1 MRSAKSE
8 RGRRPK
14 PVGVLDVGSNSIR
27 LVVFEHDG
35 RAPVPV
41 FNEKVLCGLG
51 RGVATTGKLDEG
63 AMSDAHRNL
72 ARFAG
77 VAKAMGV
84 GRLTAVATAA
94 VREARNG
101 PAFVAE
107 VRRRTGIR
115 LAVLSGE
122 DEARTSALGVLSGN
136 PDADGVMG
144 DLGGAS
150 LELVDIGGGRTRKQ
164 VTLPLGPLA
173 LTELSGGNLKR
184 AGAVVAEQLKKVPW
198 LDRLNGRDLYLVG
211 GSWRALARVHT
222 ALADYPL
229 KVIHAYAIEAAA
241 ARSFLGRLPRLS
253 KAQLKRIPGVTRRV
267 DALLWSALPLEA
279 VVRLGKPRRLVFSS
293 YGLREGCLFEKLSAA
308 DRRQD
313 PLMAYAGELAVRQA
327 RFAPDVDAIL
337 RWLEPVLPPGF
348 PDRLV
353 RAAVLLGDIGWQDH
367 PDYRAEH
374 AFWRILH
381 LPVVA
386 IEHRERALLAL
397 TVHVRYHGHIEAE
410 LLASVRRLLVPG
422 DAEAALTLGLALRLG
437 YTLAGGDSRALGDV
451 RLETEKRN
459 LSLTFRGERRKL
471 AGDVVG
477 RRLEALSN
485 ALKSVGKIK

>member
-1 MRSAKSE
+1 MKSGKAE

-51 RGVATTGKLDEG
+51 RGVATTGMLDES
-63 AMSDAHRNL
+63 AMADAHRNL
-72 ARFAG
+72 SRFAS

-84 GRLTAVATAA
+84 ARMTAVATAA
-94 VREARNG
+94 VREAGNG

-115 LAVLSGE
+115 LEILSGE

-136 PDADGVMG
+136 PDADGVVG

-150 LELVDIGGGRTRKQ
+150 LELVDIARGRIRKQ

-184 AGAVVAEQLKKVPW
+184 ARAVVAAHLKSIPW
-198 LDRLNGRDLYLVG
+198 LDRLAGRDLYLVG
-211 GSWRALARVHT
+211 GSWRALARVHM
-222 ALADYPL
+222 ALTDYPL
-229 KVIHAYAIEAAA
+229 KVIHAYAIEARA
-241 ARSFLGRLPRLS
+241 ARPFLGRLPRLS

-267 DALLWSALPLEA
+267 DALLWSALPLDE
-279 VVRLGKPRRLVFSS
+279 VVRVGKPRRLVFSS
-293 YGLREGCLFEKLSAA
+293 YGLREGCLFEKLSPAV
-308 DRRQD
+308 RGQD
-313 PLMAYAGELAVRQA
+313 PLLAYAGDLAVRQA
-327 RFAPDVDAIL
+327 RFAPDVEAIVG
-337 RWLEPVLPPGF
+337 WLAPVVPPGF

-397 TVHVRYHGHIEAE
+397 TVHVRYHGHIEAD
-410 LLASVRRLLVPG
+410 LLTSVRRLLAPG

-437 YTLAGGDSRALGDV
+437 YTLAGGDSRALADV
-451 RLETEKRN
+451 RLETERRN
-459 LSLTFRGERRKL
+459 LSLTFRGARRRL

-477 RRLEALSN
+477 RRLEALSD
-485 ALKSVGKIK
+485 ALKNVGKIK

>member
-1 MRSAKSE
+1 MRSRAAE
-8 RGRRPK
+8 RARRPR

-51 RGVATTGKLDEG
+51 RGVATTGRLDDG
-63 AMSDAHRNL
+63 AMADAHRNL

-77 VAKAMGV
+77 VAAAMGV
-84 GRLTAVATAA
+84 GRMTAVATAA
-94 VREARNG
+94 VREAGNG

-115 LAVLSGE
+115 LFTLSGE
-122 DEARTSALGVLSGN
+122 EEARTSALGVLSGN

-150 LELVDIGGGRTRKQ
+150 LELVDIGRGRTRAQ

-173 LTELSGGNLKR
+173 LTELSGGSLKR
-184 AGAVVAEQLKKVPW
+184 ARGVVAAHLAEVPW
-198 LDRLNGRDLYLVG
+198 LDRLAGRDLYLVG
-211 GSWRALARVHT
+211 GSWRALARVHM
-222 ALADYPL
+222 AMADYPL
-229 KVIHAYAIEAAA
+229 KIIHAYTVEAAA
-241 ARSFLGRLPRLS
+241 ARAFLGRLPGLG
-253 KAQLKRIPGVTRRV
+253 KAQLKRIPGVARRV
-267 DALLWSALPLEA
+267 DGLLWAAVPLAE
-279 VVRLGKPRRLVFSS
+279 VVRIGKPRRLVFSS
-293 YGLREGCLFEKLSAA
+293 YGLREGCLFEQLAPLV
-308 DRRQD
+308 RRQD
-313 PLMAYAGELAVRQA
+313 PLLAHAKELASRQA
-327 RFAPDVDAIL
+327 RFAPKVEEIL
-337 RWLEPVLPPGF
+337 AWLKPVLPRGF

-374 AFWRILH
+374 AFWRILR

-397 TVHVRYHGHIEAE
+397 TVHVRYHGHIEAD
-410 LLASVRRLLVPG
+410 LLASVRRLLAPG

-437 YTLAGGDSRALGDV
+437 YTLAGGDSRALADV
-451 RLETEKRN
+451 RLAIEGKN
-459 LSLTFRGERRKL
+459 LSATFRGNRRQL
-471 AGDVVG
+471 AGDVIG
-477 RRLEALSN
+477 RRLAVLSGS
-485 ALKSVGKIK
+485 LGIISKIK

>member
-1 MRSAKSE
+1 MRSATAE

-51 RGVATTGKLDEG
+51 RGVATTVKLDEA
-63 AMSDAHRNL
+63 AMADAHRNL

-77 VAKAMGV
+77 VAKSMGV

-94 VREARNG
+94 VREATNG
-101 PAFVAE
+101 KAFVAE
-107 VRRRTGIR
+107 VKRRTGIR
-115 LAVLSGE
+115 LRILSGE
-122 DEARTSALGVLSGN
+122 DEARTSAHGALSGN

-173 LTELSGGNLKR
+173 LTELSGGSLRR
-184 AGAVVAEQLKKVPW
+184 ARAVVAEHLIGVPW
-198 LDRLNGRDLYLVG
+198 LDRLAGRDLYLVG
-211 GSWRALARVHT
+211 GSWRALARVHM
-222 ALADYPL
+222 ALTDYPL
-229 KVIHAYAIEAAA
+229 KVIHAYTVEAAP
-241 ARSFLGRLPRLS
+241 ARAFLRRLPRLS

-267 DALLWSALPLEA
+267 DGLLWAALPLEE
-279 VVRLGKPRRLVFSS
+279 VIRVGRPRRLVFSS
-293 YGLREGCLFEKLSAA
+293 YGLREGCLFEKLSPAA
-308 DRRQD
+308 RRQD
-313 PLMAYAGELAVRQA
+313 PLLAYARELAIRQA
-327 RFAPDVDAIL
+327 RFAPNVEEIRA
-337 RWLEPVLPPGF
+337 WLAPVLPPGF
-348 PDRLV
+348 SDRLV
-353 RAAVLLGDIGWQDH
+353 SAAILLGDIGWQDH

-381 LPVVA
+381 LPAVA

-397 TVHVRYHGHIEAE
+397 TVHVRYHGHIEAG
-410 LLASVRRLLVPG
+410 LLASVRRLLAPG

-437 YTLAGGDSRALGDV
+437 YTLAGGDSRALADV
-451 RLETEKRN
+451 RLATERRN
-459 LSLTFRGERRKL
+459 LSLTFRGDRRRL

-485 ALKSVGKIK
+485 ALKNVGKIK